1 MLRWLLENK
10 LAAFAAAAATAAVAS
25 YFHRPHCVHCIT
37 YSSPNARGD
46 DVRVCSVNGIDRA
59 PQQCFLTEGG
69 GSVRTMYECFVWGAR
84 RNPRGKCLGYRGG
97 PANAPGPFQWIT
109 YERAL
114 SRAHAIGRGLLI
126 AGCCVS
132 QPAAPENDPRATQHF
147 NSLPGGCMVGL
158 FSKNRPEWVLAEH
171 ACFSM
176 SVVTVPLYDTL
187 CSQAIHFI
195 LRKTNLTCVVCSS
208 DKVDQ
213 LVALALANNSDS
225 WRLKFIVVMDGSG
238 SPVSRSGV
246 SVMSLQYIEGLG
258 SCSPLPLFPPTPQQ
272 LATMCFTS
280 GTTGD
285 PKGALLTHGNIV
297 ADAAGV
303 LSMGIDAGPA
313 DVHCSYLPLA
323 HMFERCVLVVCLFSG
338 SAIGFF
344 RGDVQ
349 KQLMDDVI
357 ALQPTIFPSVP
368 RLFNRITDK
377 VQSCI
382 LSAGWLQS
390 SLFRL
395 AVHRKQA
402 AMISSGSC
410 EHWLWDALV
419 FNKFRKI
426 LGGRVRLMI
435 TGSAPIAPHVLQ
447 LLRCV
452 FCCPVIEAYG
462 MTECGACC
470 TITTMR
476 DVTLG
481 HVGGCIG
488 CNAIKLV
495 GVPEMEYVTSTVP
508 PRGEVCIRG
517 PNVFHGYFKDPQ
529 ATSEAFDSDGWLRS
543 GDIGEWLQNGAMRI
557 IDRRK
562 NIFKLS
568 QGEYIAPEKV
578 ENTYTGGL
586 VSQMFVHGDS
596 LQSHL
601 VAVVVPDMEQA
612 R

>member
-1 MLRWLLENK
+1 LLEHK
-10 LAAFAAAAATAAVAS
+10 LAAFAAAVAAASVAS
-25 YFHRPHCVHCIT
+25 YLQRPRRTRRIT
-37 YSSPNARGD
+37 YSPPCARGD
-46 DVRVCSVNGIDRA
+46 DARVSSVNGSSGML
-59 PQQCFLTEGG
+59 QQCFLTEGG
-69 GSVRTMYECFVWGAR
+69 GSVCTLYECFVWGAR
-84 RNPRGKCLGYRGG
+84 RNPNGKCLGYRSIAG
-97 PANAPGPFQWIT
+97 PYPGPFQWIT

-114 SRAHAIGRGLLI
+114 SRAHAIGRGLLV

-132 QPAAPENDPRATQHF
+132 QPPPPENDSCATQYF
-147 NSLPGGCMVGL
+147 NSLQGNCMVGL

-171 ACFSM
+171 GCFSM

-187 CSQAIHFI
+187 SSPAIHYI
-195 LRKTNLTCVVCSS
+195 LRKTSLTCVVCSS

-213 LVALALANNSDS
+213 LVTLALANTSDS
-225 WRLKFIVVMDGSG
+225 WRLRFIVVMDGNS
-238 SPVSRSGV
+238 SPVSRSGI
-246 SVMSLQYIEGLG
+246 SVMSLQHIEALG
-258 SCSPLPLFPPTPQQ
+258 SASSLPLVPPQPQQ

-303 LSMGIDAGPA
+303 LSTGIDAGPS

-323 HMFERCVLVVCLFSG
+323 HMFERVVHVICLFSG

-368 RLFNRITDK
+368 RLFNRITEK
-377 VQSCI
+377 V
-382 LSAGWLQS
+382 LSSMLNAGWLQS
-390 SLFRL
+390 TLFTF
-395 AVHRKQA
+395 AVHRKQN

-419 FNKFRKI
+419 FNRFRKI
-426 LGGRVRLMI
+426 LGGRVRLMV
-435 TGSAPIAPHVLQ
+435 TGSAPIAPNILQ

-462 MTECGACC
+462 TTECGACC
-470 TITTMR
+470 TITTMG
-476 DVTLG
+476 DVSLG
-481 HVGGCIG
+481 HVGGCIS
-488 CNAIKLV
+488 CNAVKLV
-495 GVPEMEYVTSTVP
+495 GVPEMQYDTGTRP
-508 PRGEVCIRG
+508 PQGEVCIRG
-517 PNVFHGYFKDPQ
+517 PNVFHGYFKDPE
-529 ATSEAFDSDGWLRS
+529 ATREAFDDDGWLRS
-543 GDIGEWLQNGAMRI
+543 GDIGEWLPNGALRI

-568 QGEYIAPEKV
+568 QGEYVAPEKI
-578 ENTYTGGL
+578 ENVYMGGL
-586 VSQMFVHGDS
+586 VSQIFVYGDS

-601 VAVVVPDMEQA
+601 VAVVVPDMEQS

>member
-1 MLRWLLENK
+1 VAL
-10 LAAFAAAAATAAVAS
+10 AAAAAAAAAAS
-25 YFHRPHCVHCIT
+25 CFLRRPRRSPCIT
-37 YSSPNARGD
+37 YSPPCASGD
-46 DVRVCSVNGIDRA
+46 EVRVCSVNANNGA
-59 PQQCFLTEGG
+59 LHQCFLTEGG
-69 GSVRTMYECFVWGAR
+69 GSVCTMYECFVWGAR
-84 RNPRGKCLGYRGG
+84 RNPRGKCLGYR
-97 PANAPGPFQWIT
+97 NAAAPCPGPFQWIT
-109 YERAL
+109 YECAL
-114 SRAHAIGRGLLI
+114 SRSHAIGRGLVI
-126 AGCCVS
+126 TGCCVS
-132 QPAAPENDPRATQHF
+132 QPPAPEHDSCATQHF
-147 NSLPGGCMVGL
+147 NSLQGNCMVGL

-171 ACFSM
+171 GCFSM

-187 CSQAIHFI
+187 SSQAIYYI
-195 LRKTNLTCVVCSS
+195 LRKTNMTCVVCSS

-213 LVALALANNSDS
+213 LISLSIANNSDS

-246 SVMSLQYIEGLG
+246 TVMSLQYVESLG
-258 SCSPLPLFPPTPQQ
+258 GSSSLPLVPPSPQQ

-285 PKGALLTHGNIV
+285 PKGALLTHSNIV

-303 LSMGIDAGPA
+303 LSMGIDAGPS

-323 HMFERCVLVVCLFSG
+323 HMFERVVHVICLFSG

-368 RLFNRITDK
+368 RLFNRIADK
-377 VQSCI
+377 VQSSM
-382 LSAGWLQS
+382 LNAGYLQS
-390 SLFRL
+390 ALFSL
-395 AVHRKQA
+395 AVKLKQES
-402 AMISSGSC
+402 MLCTGSC
-410 EHWLWDALV
+410 QHWLWDALV
-419 FNKFRKI
+419 FNKFRRV
-426 LGGRVRLMI
+426 LGGRVRLMV

-462 MTECGACC
+462 TTECAACC
-470 TITTMR
+470 TMTTMR

-481 HVGGCIG
+481 HVGGSIS
-488 CNAIKLV
+488 CNSLKLAA
-495 GVPEMEYVTSTVP
+495 VPEMEYDTATQP
-508 PRGEVCIRG
+508 PQGEVCIRG

-529 ATSEAFDSDGWLRS
+529 ATREAFDDDGWLRS
-543 GDIGEWLQNGAMRI
+543 GDIGEWLPNGAMRI

-568 QGEYIAPEKV
+568 QGEYVAPEKI
-578 ENTYTGGL
+578 ENMYTGGL
-586 VSQMFVHGDS
+586 VSQIFVYGDS

-601 VAVVVPDMEQA
+601 VSVVVPDMQQA

>member
-1 MLRWLLENK
+1 L
-10 LAAFAAAAATAAVAS
+10 
-25 YFHRPHCVHCIT
+25 
-37 YSSPNARGD
+37 
-46 DVRVCSVNGIDRA
+46 
-59 PQQCFLTEGG
+59 
-69 GSVRTMYECFVWGAR
+69 YECFVWGAQ
-84 RNPRGKCLGYRGG
+84 RNPKGKCLGSRSIAAPY
-97 PANAPGPFQWIT
+97 PGPFQWIT

-114 SRAHAIGRGLLI
+114 SRAHAIGRGLVA

-132 QPAAPENDPRATQHF
+132 QPPPPENDSCATQHF
-147 NSLPGGCMVGL
+147 NSLHGSCMVGL

-171 ACFSM
+171 GCFSM

-187 CSQAIHFI
+187 SSPAIHYI
-195 LRKTNLTCVVCSS
+195 LRKTNLACVVCSS

-213 LVALALANNSDS
+213 LVALALASNADS
-225 WRLKFIVVMDGSG
+225 WRLKFIVVMDGNS
-238 SPVSRSGV
+238 SPVSRSGI
-246 SVMSLQYIEGLG
+246 SVLSLQHVEALG
-258 SCSPLPLFPPTPQQ
+258 SASALPLVPPCPQQ

-303 LSMGIDAGPA
+303 LSTGINAGPS

-323 HMFERCVLVVCLFSG
+323 HMFERVVHVICLFSG

-368 RLFNRITDK
+368 RLFNRITEK
-377 VQSCI
+377 VESSM
-382 LSAGWLQS
+382 LNAGWLQS
-390 SLFRL
+390 SLFAL
-395 AVHRKQA
+395 AVRCKQA
-402 AMISSGSC
+402 AMLSSGSC

-419 FNKFRKI
+419 FNRFRKI
-426 LGGRVRLMI
+426 LGGRVRLMV
-435 TGSAPIAPHVLQ
+435 TGSAPIAPNVLQ

-462 MTECGACC
+462 TTECGACC
-470 TITTMR
+470 TITTMG

-481 HVGGCIG
+481 HVGGCIC
-488 CNAIKLV
+488 CNAVKLA
-495 GVPEMEYVTSTVP
+495 GVPEMAYDTETRP
-508 PRGEVCIRG
+508 PQGEVCIKG
-517 PNVFHGYFKDPQ
+517 PNVFHGYFKDPE
-529 ATSEAFDSDGWLRS
+529 ATREAFDGDGWLRS
-543 GDIGEWLQNGAMRI
+543 GDIGEWLPNGALRI

-568 QGEYIAPEKV
+568 QGEYVAPEKV
-578 ENTYTGGL
+578 ENVYIGGL
-586 VSQMFVHGDS
+586 VSQIFVYGDS

>member
-1 MLRWLLENK
+1 MLRWLLEHK
-10 LAAFAAAAATAAVAS
+10 LAALAAAAATVAVAS
-25 YFHRPHCVHCIT
+25 YFHRPHSSHCIT
-37 YSSPNARGD
+37 YSTPCSKGD
-46 DVRVCSVNGIDRA
+46 DVRRCSLNGVDRA

-69 GSVRTMYECFVWGAR
+69 GSVCTMYECFVWGAR
-84 RNPRGKCLGYRGG
+84 RNPKGKCLGYRSG
-97 PANAPGPFQWIT
+97 PAAAPGPFTWMT

-114 SRAHAIGRGLLI
+114 SRTHAIARGLVVS
-126 AGCCVS
+126 GCCTS
-132 QPAAPENDPRATQHF
+132 QPPAPDNDARLTQHF
-147 NSLPGGCMVGL
+147 NALPGSCMVGL

-171 ACFSM
+171 GCFSM

-187 CSQAIHFI
+187 SAQAIHYI
-195 LRKTNLTCVVCSS
+195 LRKTAMTCVICSS

-213 LVALALANNSDS
+213 LIALVLAHSTDS

-238 SPVSRSGV
+238 SPVSRSGIL
-246 SVMSLQYIEGLG
+246 VMSLQHIEALG
-258 SCSPLPLFPPTPQQ
+258 SVSSLPLVPPTSQQ

-297 ADAAGV
+297 ANAAGV
-303 LSMGIDAGPA
+303 LSMGIDAGPD

-323 HMFERCVLVVCLFSG
+323 HMFERVVHVICLFSG

-377 VQSCI
+377 VQTSI
-382 LSAGWLQS
+382 LSSGWIQS
-390 SLFRL
+390 TLFRL
-395 AVHRKQA
+395 AVHRKQS
-402 AMISSGSC
+402 AMLARGGC

-426 LGGRVRLMI
+426 LGGRVRLMV

-462 MTECGACC
+462 PPLQHNRIQVLNMTLQVRHDGVRSVLHHHNNE
-470 TITTMR
+470 R
-476 DVTLG
+476 DDDG
-481 HVGGCIG
+481 
-488 CNAIKLV
+488 
-495 GVPEMEYVTSTVP
+495 
-508 PRGEVCIRG
+508 PRGRLHRLQC
-517 PNVFHGYFKDPQ
+517 YQ
-529 ATSEAFDSDGWLRS
+529 AY
-543 GDIGEWLQNGAMRI
+543 
-557 IDRRK
+557 RR
-562 NIFKLS
+562 
-568 QGEYIAPEKV
+568 A
-578 ENTYTGGL
+578 
-586 VSQMFVHGDS
+586 
-596 LQSHL
+596 
-601 VAVVVPDMEQA
+601 
-612 R
+612 